1 MTVNMEQVKSFINL
15 LVEAGMISDIH
26 DDEKHF
32 CPRTW
37 FRKHMPKR
45 CDIYEGASKG
55 VIVFEDADYVIKFDY
70 YGSESYCKLEANNY
84 ADAVEAGL
92 ARYFAETRFVC
103 EIDGIT
109 FTVQEKCD
117 CDEGAVYNS
126 LGRYV
131 RSTYEDEG
139 SEYDEHDIWSEVDCL
154 FDEGRAYEMF
164 EDAALAHFICSH
176 YINDLHQGNFGF
188 VGERLVMTDFS
199 GF

>member
-32 CPRTW
+32 CPHNW

-45 CDIYEGASKG
+45 CDIYEGGSKG

-84 ADAVEAGL
+84 TDAVEAGL

-176 YINDLHQGNFGF
+176 YINDLHKGNFGF
-188 VGERLVMTDFS
+188 IGERLVMTDFS

>member
-1 MTVNMEQVKSFINL
+1 MTVDIEQVKTFINF
-15 LVEAGMISDIH
+15 LVEAGMINAIKN
-26 DDEKHF
+26 DEEYF
-32 CPRTW
+32 QPRAW
-37 FRKHMPKR
+37 FRKHMPNQYNV
-45 CDIYEGASKG
+45 YEGACKG
-55 VIVFEDADYVIKFDY
+55 VIALEDADYVIKFDY

-92 ARYFAETRFVC
+92 ARYFAETRFVY

-109 FTVQEKCD
+109 FTVQERCN

-131 RSTYEDEG
+131 QSTYEDEG

-188 VGERLVMTDFS
+188 IGERLVMTDFS

>member
-45 CDIYEGASKG
+45 CYICEGASKG

-92 ARYFAETRFVC
+92 AHYFAETRFVC

-117 CDEGAVYNS
+117 CDEDAVYNS

-139 SEYDEHDIWSEVDCL
+139 SKYDEHDIWSEVDCL
-154 FDEGRAYEMF
+154 FNEGRAYEMF

-176 YINDLHQGNFGF
+176 YINDLHKGNFGF
-188 VGERLVMTDFS
+188 IGERLVMTDFS

>member
-1 MTVNMEQVKSFINL
+1 MVVDMEQVKSFINR
-15 LVEAGMISDIH
+15 LVEAGLVDAINSFDKIFH
-26 DDEKHF
+26 PHE
-32 CPRTW
+32 W
-37 FRKHMPKR
+37 FEENMPEQYSI
-45 CDIYEGASKG
+45 CSGASKG
-55 VIVFEDADYVIKFDY
+55 VIVSKETDYVIKFDY
-70 YGSESYCKLEANNY
+70 CGEDSYCKIEADNY
-84 ADAVEAGL
+84 GYAVKAGL

-109 FTVQEKCD
+109 FTIQEKCN
-117 CDEGAVYNS
+117 CDEGAVYDS

-139 SEYDEHDIWSEVDCL
+139 SEYNEHDIWSEVDCL

-164 EDAALAHFICSH
+164 EDADLAHFICQN

-188 VGERLVMTDFS
+188 IGERLVMIDFS

>member
-45 CDIYEGASKG
+45 CDIYEGACKG

-92 ARYFAETRFVC
+92 ARYFAETRFEC

-139 SEYDEHDIWSEVDCL
+139 SEYNEHDIWSEVDCL

-188 VGERLVMTDFS
+188 IGERLVMTDFS

>member
-32 CPRTW
+32 CPHTW
-37 FRKHMPKR
+37 FGKHMPKR

-84 ADAVEAGL
+84 TDAVEAGL

-176 YINDLHQGNFGF
+176 YINDLHKGNFGF
-188 VGERLVMTDFS
+188 IGERLVMTDFS

>member
-32 CPRTW
+32 CPHTW

-154 FDEGRAYEMF
+154 FNEGRAYEMF

>member
-45 CDIYEGASKG
+45 CDIYEGGSKG

-188 VGERLVMTDFS
+188 IGERLVMTDFS

>member
-26 DDEKHF
+26 DDKKHF

-55 VIVFEDADYVIKFDY
+55 VIVFEDADYVIKFEY

-84 ADAVEAGL
+84 ADAAEAGL

-139 SEYDEHDIWSEVDCL
+139 SEYNEHDIWSEVDCL